1 MRKADITAACAL
13 IVVGLLMLFA
23 IIPAQTDSGE
33 EYGVPPSTVPLA
45 AMGLV
50 TVMALL
56 LLVKRLRERA
66 PDTEPNP
73 IRTRQWLHIG
83 LFTVLL
89 FGGLALIRFLH
100 FIPGGIVFIAG
111 MMLVTG
117 QRSPLTIALVSGLT
131 PCLVYCALWYGLR
144 IPLP

>member
-1 MRKADITAACAL
+1 MRKADLMAACFL
-13 IVVGLLMLFA
+13 IVFGLLMMFV
-23 IIPAQTDSGE
+23 IIPAQTESGE

-45 AMGLV
+45 ATGLV
-50 TVMALL
+50 TAMAV
-56 LLVKRLRERA
+56 LLVIKRLRERA
-66 PDTEPNP
+66 PDQELGPVQA
-73 IRTRQWLHIG
+73 RQWLHIA
-83 LFTVLL
+83 LFAALL
-89 FGGLALIRFLH
+89 FAGLGLIWFLH

-117 QRSPLTIALVSGLT
+117 QRNPLIIGLVSALT